1 MLAAG
6 AHRARGAV
14 TAGLPLAVWL
24 LLAGGLFGIGIHGVR
39 GVIAIRRAMRI
50 ADLVELADPPQWRTT
65 RAFLGACAALPV
77 LLLSATLGWGALVAA
92 LVAGGLGYA
101 VAPQFL
107 QSVRARVAR
116 EILDDL
122 PLHLDV
128 MALAMEAGASLPAAL
143 ALTAEHG
150 PAGSLRRAFE
160 SVLLD
165 VHAGIEPLDA
175 LRTLDQ
181 RIGLRPFNTCVMAL
195 RSAEKL
201 GMPLAP
207 VVRER
212 ATQSAAHRF
221 ARAERL
227 ARAAPL
233 KLWATLVLCIAPCT
247 LVVLAFPVA
256 KLLALIVAN

>member
-1 MLAAG
+1 MSD
-6 AHRARGAV
+6 
-14 TAGLPLAVWL
+14 GLPLTVWL
-24 LLAGGLFGIGIHGVR
+24 LLAGGLFVLGIRGVR
-39 GVIAIRRAMRI
+39 GLEAIRLAVRTC
-50 ADLVELADPPQWRTT
+50 DLVALADPSHWRHA

-77 LLLSATLGWGALVAA
+77 LFLSASLGWGALAAACLVAA
-92 LVAGGLGYA
+92 LGYA
-101 VAPQFL
+101 VAPHFL
-107 QSVRARVAR
+107 ESVRARLETAL
-116 EILDDL
+116 LDDL

-128 MALAMEAGASLPAAL
+128 MALSMESGGTLPAAL
-143 ALTAEHG
+143 ALAAEHG
-150 PAGSLRRAFE
+150 PPGALRRALQ

-165 VHAGIEPLDA
+165 VHSGTEPLDA

-181 RIGLRPFNTCVMAL
+181 RIGLRSFNTLVTSL
-195 RSAEKL
+195 RSAERL

-207 VVRER
+207 ILRER
-212 ATQSAAHRF
+212 ATQTAANRF

-256 KLLALIVAN
+256 KLLALIAGR

>member
-1 MLAAG
+1 
-6 AHRARGAV
+6 V
-14 TAGLPLAVWL
+14 SDGLPLAVWL
-24 LLAGGLFGIGIHGVR
+24 LLAGGLFALGVHGVR
-39 GVIAIRRAMRI
+39 GVVAIRNAFRGANLR
-50 ADLVELADPPQWRTT
+50 ELADPPYWRHA

-77 LLLSATLGWGALVAA
+77 MSLSATLQWGALAAA
-92 LVAGGLGYA
+92 LVVAGLGYS

-107 QSVRARVAR
+107 QSIRARLER
-116 EILDDL
+116 DLLDDL

-128 MALAMEAGASLPAAL
+128 MALAMEAGGSLPAAL
-143 ALTAEHG
+143 ALAVEHG
-150 PAGSLRRAFE
+150 PAGALRRAFE
-160 SVLLD
+160 GLLLE
-165 VHAGIEPLDA
+165 VHSGTEPLDA

-181 RIGLRPFNTCVMAL
+181 QVGLRSFNTLVTSL
-195 RSAEKL
+195 RSAERL

-207 VVRER
+207 ILRER
-212 ATQSAAHRF
+212 ATQSAANRF

-256 KLLALIVAN
+256 KLLALIAGR